1 MKQPEQIELSANSHQ
16 KTIFATVI
24 EVSLGKR
31 MPGGDPTIM
40 FCFIIIMLSYCY
52 HLSFVCFFFLRFGY
66 FCYLVSFSY
75 HLFFIFHLTIIFH
88 QYIIISVFFL
98 LLHLNILFLSLFCMH
113 VCTGRGGG
121 VDAPVFHPHYFFS
134 LKFCSLQFL
143 ILFILS

>member
-40 FCFIIIMLSYCY
+40 FCFIIIMLSYCS
-52 HLSFVCFFFLRFGY
+52 HLSFVCFFLRFGY

-75 HLFFIFHLTIIFH
+75 NLFFIFHLTIIFH
-88 QYIIISVFFL
+88 QYIIISVFFSL
-98 LLHLNILFLSLFCMH
+98 TTFEHSIFEPFLYACMH
-113 VCTGRGGG
+113 GKRGGG
-121 VDAPVFHPHYFFS
+121 RCPSFSSSLFF
-134 LKFCSLQFL
+134 FL
-143 ILFILS
+143 